1 MSDNLWS
8 EFFMARRPGKDED
21 GRQVNLYYVWYGGE
35 NGKLLGAFKSEREA
49 NAAYKEEYKRKNPQ
63 YAKYVR

>member
-1 MSDNLWS
+1 
-8 EFFMARRPGKDED
+8 MARRPGKNED
-21 GRQVNLYYVWYGGE
+21 GMTTNMYYVWYGGE
-35 NGKLLGAFKSEREA
+35 NGKFLGAFPSERAA